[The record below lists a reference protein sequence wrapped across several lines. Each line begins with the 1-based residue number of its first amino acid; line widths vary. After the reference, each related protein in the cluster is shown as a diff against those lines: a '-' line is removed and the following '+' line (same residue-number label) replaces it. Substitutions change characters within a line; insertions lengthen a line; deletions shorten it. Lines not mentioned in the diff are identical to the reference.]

1 MKRMELNNIP
11 KISIIVP
18 YYNMS
23 QYFLETLKSIKE
35 QTYDDWE
42 CIIVN
47 DGSTNNDR
55 DLILD
60 NIKNDFRFR
69 YYEQDNGGVANAK
82 NTAASLSR
90 GEFIVPL
97 DPDDLISR
105 TFLQMGAEYMDTHPD
120 CSLYYGRAIYFG
132 DYTSPWDLKWIDYK
146 SLLKQN
152 TIFNTS
158 MFRKKDFEKIGGYNE
173 QLKAFEDW
181 EMYIRLLYNND
192 NVYQSD
198 LVFYIYRYRK
208 NGRDWS
214 TWKNEST
221 QKTVLQ
227 EIEELNKQIY
237 KQYNI
242 TLTF

>member
-1 MKRMELNNIP
+1 MNNP

-23 QYFLETLKSIKE
+23 KYFLDTLKSIKE
-35 QTYDDWE
+35 QTYTDWE
-42 CIIVN
+42 CIIIN
-47 DGSTNNDR
+47 DGSTDNDR

-69 YYEQDNGGVANAK
+69 YYEQNNGGVANAK
-82 NTAASLSR
+82 NTAASLSH
-90 GEFIVPL
+90 GELIVPL

-105 TFLQMGAEYMDTHPD
+105 TFLQMGVEYMESHPD
-120 CSLYYGRAIYFG
+120 CSLYYGHAIYFG
-132 DYTSPWDLKWIDYK
+132 DYTAPWDIEWKGYK
-146 SLLKQN
+146 ELLKRN
-152 TIFNTS
+152 SIFNTS
-158 MFRKKDFEKIGGYNE
+158 IFRKKDFDRIGGYNE
-173 QLKAFEDW
+173 NLKAFEDW

-198 LVFYIYRYRK
+198 LVFYIYRYRQ

-214 TWKNEST
+214 TWKDEFS
-221 QKTVLQ
+221 QKTVFQ
-227 EIEELNKQIY
+227 EIETLNKKIY

>member
-1 MKRMELNNIP
+1 MNNP

-23 QYFLETLKSIKE
+23 KYFLDTLKSIKE
-35 QTYDDWE
+35 QTYSDWE
-42 CIIVN
+42 CIIIN
-47 DGSTNNDR
+47 DGSTDNDR

-69 YYEQDNGGVANAK
+69 YYEQNNGGVANAK

-90 GEFIVPL
+90 GELIVPL

-105 TFLQMGAEYMDTHPD
+105 TFLQMGVKYMESHPE
-120 CSLYYGRAIYFG
+120 CSLYYGHAIYFG
-132 DYTSPWDLKWIDYK
+132 DYTAPWDIEWKGYK
-146 SLLKQN
+146 ELLKRN
-152 TIFNTS
+152 SIFNTS
-158 MFRKKDFEKIGGYNE
+158 IFRKKDFDRIGGYNE
-173 QLKAFEDW
+173 NLKAFEDW

-198 LVFYIYRYRK
+198 LVFYIYRYRQ

-214 TWKNEST
+214 TWKDEFS
-221 QKTVLQ
+221 QKTVFQ
-227 EIEELNKQIY
+227 EIETLNKKIY
-237 KQYNI
+237 KQYN
-242 TLTF
+242 TKLTF